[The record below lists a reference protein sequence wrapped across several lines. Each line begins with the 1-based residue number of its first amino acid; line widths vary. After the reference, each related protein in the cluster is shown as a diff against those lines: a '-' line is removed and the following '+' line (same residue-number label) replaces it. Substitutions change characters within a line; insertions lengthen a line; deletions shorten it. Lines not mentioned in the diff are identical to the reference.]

1 MKGRKGICYIGLDI
15 GLIPLITTTNVRG
28 QVGEYAKKLRTS
40 QTGVKRAKER
50 KKEGRKEERD
60 ERKEE
65 KKEKGKEGGG
75 PMALAFHKGKLMMAA
90 TPEAEK

>member
-15 GLIPLITTTNVRG
+15 GLTPLITTTNVRG

-50 KKEGRKEERD
+50 KKEGRKEKGTKG
-60 ERKEE
+60 RKKRR
-65 KKEKGKEGGG
+65 KKGRKGADLWHWLSTRES
-75 PMALAFHKGKLMMAA
+75 
-90 TPEAEK
+90 

>member
-15 GLIPLITTTNVRG
+15 GLTPLITTTNIRG

-50 KKEGRKEERD
+50 RKEERD